1 MRLST
6 AIIAA
11 TFVVGKAIRSSI
23 ADEAT
28 CSSLNGPFCADFGS
42 GFALAPLHARQNLDV
57 SEEEIK
63 AKQVAKSWKIDKIL
77 KQYERQVATDEDE
90 EEDFFLSLANI
101 LDESLAQ
108 LNDVDKVKLNS
119 MAGAFSFT
127 SENGVFELLDEMNG
141 DELKELFET
150 ALNEVLVSAETIPEE
165 ISSEATEGLR
175 KTARQLKALKDYKT
189 YTFEKLDK
197 SQLANIR
204 QKFANHRLVELQ
216 QMFEQLV
223 IADDAHDRQL
233 ALETAIFLFQLAQEE
248 SNTVNV

>member
-6 AIIAA
+6 TIIAA
-11 TFVVGKAIRSSI
+11 TLVVGKAIRSSI

-28 CSSLNGPFCADFGS
+28 CSSLNGPFCAGFGS
-42 GFALAPLHARQNLDV
+42 GFALSPLHARQNLDV

-63 AKQVAKSWKIDKIL
+63 AKQVAKNWKIDKIL
-77 KQYERQVATDEDE
+77 KQDERQVATDEDE
-90 EEDFFLSLANI
+90 EEDFFLSLATI

-108 LNDVDKVKLNS
+108 LNDVDDEKLNS

-165 ISSEATEGLR
+165 ISSKATEGLR